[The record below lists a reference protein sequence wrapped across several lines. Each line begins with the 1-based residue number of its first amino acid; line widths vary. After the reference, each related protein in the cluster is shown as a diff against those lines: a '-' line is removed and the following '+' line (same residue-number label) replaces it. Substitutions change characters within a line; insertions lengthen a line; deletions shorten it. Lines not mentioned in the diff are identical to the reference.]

1 MNTIKE
7 LDIRDEH
14 WNKTTEEY
22 TREEILLSKH
32 LGVDIDDAQSYI
44 DSGDYL
50 VLIDEEADEMVRE
63 YIEESLWAFTPSFLS
78 AHTGVDEEVF
88 EALADRCES
97 NNESFKRMIKDFD
110 WFVED
115 AVCED
120 GRGHFLAHYDGKEH
134 EVPYEYVVR
143 REDNLYIVETQTY
156 YIYRRN

>member
-14 WNKTTEEY
+14 WNKATEDY
-22 TREEILLSKH
+22 TQEAILLSKH

-44 DSGDYL
+44 DSEDYL
-50 VLIDEEADEMVRE
+50 VLTDEQADEMVRE
-63 YIEESLWAFTPSFLS
+63 EIEQLVWAFTPSFLS
-78 AHTGVDEEVF
+78 AHTGVKDDAIEKIQEMSEE
-88 EALADRCES
+88 A
-97 NNESFKRMIKDFD
+97 NEPLTAMIKDFD

-115 AVCED
+115 AVRCD
-120 GRGHFLAHYDGKEH
+120 GRGHFLAGYDHEEY

-143 REDNLYIVETQTY
+143 REDNLYVVETQYY